1 MINDQ
6 LSIQNPDTQS
16 SPINIRY
23 PLMKQQLK
31 VIWRQVKQHQTIIDN
46 NIYTMYIH
54 KNHKKH
60 DLIWKNY

>member
-23 PLMKQQLK
+23 QLMKQQLK

-46 NIYTMYIH
+46 NIYTMYIY
-54 KNHKKH
+54 KNHKKY
-60 DLIWKNY
+60 DRI